1 MAVARARMMLAL
13 RLALAALVLHL
24 VLVLPSHPG
33 ALTPGALLLLPL
45 ELPLLLA
52 LLVAGRGAR
61 WLRGLIVAVLML
73 SVALRLADLA
83 MVTAF
88 ARPFNP
94 VGDLP
99 LAAAALNLA

>member
-1 MAVARARMMLAL
+1 MMLAL

-61 WLRGLIVAVLML
+61 WRCWSWPRPAPPWAAGACLRI
-73 SVALRLADLA
+73 
-83 MVTAF
+83 
-88 ARPFNP
+88 RPAP
-94 VGDLP
+94 PLP
-99 LAAAALNLA
+99 PAI

>member
-1 MAVARARMMLAL
+1 MMLAL

-73 SVALRLADLA
+73 SVALRRIWPWS
-83 MVTAF
+83 
-88 ARPFNP
+88 RP
-94 VGDLP
+94 LP
-99 LAAAALNLA
+99 GPSTRWATCRWPPPR